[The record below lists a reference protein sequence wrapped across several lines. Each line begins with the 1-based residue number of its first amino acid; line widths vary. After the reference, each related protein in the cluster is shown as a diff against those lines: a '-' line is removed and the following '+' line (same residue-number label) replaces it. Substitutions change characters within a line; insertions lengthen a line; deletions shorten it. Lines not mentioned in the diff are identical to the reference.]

1 MSAPPADRP
10 QLRFDAFEAIAGTA
24 ARHDVV
30 LALVG
35 GELGVRPAP
44 DGDHGQILAWLQR
57 ACARQRPDLWLFGR
71 QGLRLLPR
79 HRAEAA
85 NQAEAAHHRAGAARP
100 DGSLAPA
107 EYFAGQGEWADSRG
121 VLLVA
126 EVTSFDRRADERDRV
141 KKPRAYAESGIPL
154 YLLVDRDSDTV
165 TVHSEPVKGRYREIR
180 SYDYGERAE
189 LPGLDLTL
197 DTEELKDYSR

>member
-30 LALVG
+30 LELVG

-57 ACARQRPDLWLFGR
+57 ACVRQRPDLWLFRR
-71 QGLRLLPR
+71 QGLRLFPS
-79 HRAEAA
+79 
-85 NQAEAAHHRAGAARP
+85 HRAGAARP

-107 EYFAGQGEWADSRG
+107 
-121 VLLVA
+121 
-126 EVTSFDRRADERDRV
+126 
-141 KKPRAYAESGIPL
+141 
-154 YLLVDRDSDTV
+154 V

-180 SYDYGERAE
+180 SYDYGERVE

>member
-10 QLRFDAFEAIAGTA
+10 QLRLDAFEAIAATA

-30 LALVG
+30 LEFVG

-44 DGDHGQILAWLQR
+44 DGDCGQILAWLQR

-71 QGLRLLPR
+71 QGLHLLPS
-79 HRAEAA
+79 
-85 NQAEAAHHRAGAARP
+85 HRAGAARP
-100 DGSLAPA
+100 DGALAPA
-107 EYFAGQGEWADSRG
+107 KYFAGQGEWADSRG

-154 YLLVDRDSDTV
+154 YLLVDRDNDTV
-165 TVHSEPVKGRYREIR
+165 SVHSEPVKGRYREIR
-180 SYDYGERAE
+180 SYDYGERVE
-189 LPGLDLTL
+189 LPGLDVTL

>member
-1 MSAPPADRP
+1 M
-10 QLRFDAFEAIAGTA
+10 
-24 ARHDVV
+24 
-30 LALVG
+30 
-35 GELGVRPAP
+35 
-44 DGDHGQILAWLQR
+44 
-57 ACARQRPDLWLFGR
+57 
-71 QGLRLLPR
+71 
-79 HRAEAA
+79 
-85 NQAEAAHHRAGAARP
+85 
-100 DGSLAPA
+100 
-107 EYFAGQGEWADSRG
+107 
-121 VLLVA
+121 LLVA

>member
-1 MSAPPADRP
+1 M
-10 QLRFDAFEAIAGTA
+10 
-24 ARHDVV
+24 
-30 LALVG
+30 VG

-71 QGLRLLPR
+71 QGLRLLPF
-79 HRAEAA
+79 H
-85 NQAEAAHHRAGAARP
+85 QAGVTHQAGAARP
-100 DGSLAPA
+100 DGALAPA

-141 KKPRAYAESGIPL
+141 EKPRAYAESGIPL

-180 SYDYGERAE
+180 SYDYGERVE
-189 LPGLDLTL
+189 LPGLGAVL

>member
-10 QLRFDAFEAIAGTA
+10 ELRLDAFEAIADTA

-30 LALVG
+30 LELVG

-44 DGDHGQILAWLQR
+44 DGDRGQILAWLQR
-57 ACARQRPDLWLFGR
+57 ACAQQRPDLWLFGR
-71 QGLRLLPR
+71 QGLRLVPSR
-79 HRAEAA
+79 QAGAA
-85 NQAEAAHHRAGAARP
+85 YPAGAARP
-100 DGSLAPA
+100 DGTLAPA

-126 EVTSFDRRADERDRV
+126 EITSFDRRADERHRV
-141 KKPRAYAESGIPL
+141 EKPRAYAESGIPL
-154 YLLVDRDSDTV
+154 HLLVDRDNDTV
-165 TVHSEPVKGRYREIR
+165 TVHSEPVKGRYRVIR
-180 SYDYGERAE
+180 SYDYGERVE
-189 LPGLDLTL
+189 LPLIGAVL